1 MSSLP
6 QRRESPRRRIRS
18 GGMLPGYV
26 VMFTAYVSGIAT
38 LSTMFI
44 TVEWFMLRRSGWDV
58 IITGA
63 IAVALLGVSAWK
75 ADRLRDTP

>member
-26 VMFTAYVSGIAT
+26 VLFTAWISGIFTIACM
-38 LSTMFI
+38 LI
-44 TVEWFMLRRSGWDV
+44 AGEWLMLRRSGWDV

-63 IAVALLGVSAWK
+63 VAVALLGVSAWK

>member
-26 VMFTAYVSGIAT
+26 VMLTAYVSGLATFSTIFIA
-38 LSTMFI
+38 I
-44 TVEWFMLRRSGWDV
+44 EWLMLRRSGWDV

-63 IAVALLGVSAWK
+63 VAVALLGVSAWK
-75 ADRLRDTP
+75 AEKLRDLP